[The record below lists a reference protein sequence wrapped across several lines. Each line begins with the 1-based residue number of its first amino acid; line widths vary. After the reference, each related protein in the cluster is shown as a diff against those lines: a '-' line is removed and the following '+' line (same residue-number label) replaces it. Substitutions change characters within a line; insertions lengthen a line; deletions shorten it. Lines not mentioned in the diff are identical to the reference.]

1 MGLRDR
7 ANQRIPERLEPQ
19 TAVVDEV
26 ADIDPVGQKRLAA
39 AEIQPVHV
47 VPRIFEEIAEEL
59 FVIAAKR
66 DAAQGRRR
74 WLQQM
79 LENTAGIPATIDI
92 VAQKNNQSG
101 GWIACEIGKDFLF
114 RLQKQI
120 EAAMDV
126 ANGIDR
132 KRRRLVA
139 EVYSA
144 PPPVVAGGWLFTTAN
159 PV

>member
-19 TAVVDEV
+19 TTVVDEV

-47 VPRIFEEIAEEL
+47 VLRIFEEIAEEL

-101 GWIACEIGKDFLF
+101 DGLLARSARIFCSACKSRS
-114 RLQKQI
+114 RLPWTSPM
-120 EAAMDV
+120 A
-126 ANGIDR
+126 
-132 KRRRLVA
+132 
-139 EVYSA
+139 
-144 PPPVVAGGWLFTTAN
+144 
-159 PV
+159 